1 MQRKICLIILVS
13 AFVLAGISSNEAM
26 AQQQKVKDFYK
37 GKVLQF
43 VCPYGPGGG
52 YDSWIRTLAI
62 PLQKHTG
69 ARVLVKNMPG
79 GSGLM
84 ASSYLFNVAKPN
96 GLTIALLAAPGMT
109 LGEMLQYETIKL
121 AKYKIQKFTAIC
133 RIEYQIR
140 GLIAG
145 KPSGF
150 RSLMDMKNSAEPVRF
165 AFTDPTS
172 DAAAE
177 AALVAEAFD
186 FKAKMIAGW
195 KSSGEY
201 WLAIISGRGADASFV
216 AIRRMK
222 GYVEKGELFP
232 ITVLSRK
239 RMPDFPETLSLFE
252 NPGLNPEKRKYAE
265 LAMRMNEPGRA
276 IMAPPGVP
284 GERAAFLEKAIFA
297 SLKDPGIVS
306 WAQKR
311 GFSIDPL
318 PGKELRKVISETM
331 EIVPD
336 AEKEKFKN
344 VISKKYY

>member
-1 MQRKICLIILVS
+1 MQRKILLATLALALVW
-13 AFVLAGISSNEAM
+13 AGIGLGRAAADE
-26 AQQQKVKDFYK
+26 QKVKDFYK
-37 GKVLQF
+37 GAVLQF
-43 VCPYGPGGG
+43 ICPYGPGGG
-52 YDSWIRTLAI
+52 FDAWIRTLAI
-62 PLQKHTG
+62 PLQKFTG

-109 LGEMLQYETIKL
+109 LGEMLEYETVKL

-133 RIEYQIR
+133 RIEQQIR
-140 GLIAG
+140 GMLAG

-150 RSLMDMKNSAEPVRF
+150 RSIMDMQNSTKPVRI

-186 FKAKMIAGW
+186 FKAKMISGF

-201 WLAIISGRGADASFV
+201 WLSIISGRGADASFV

-222 GYVEKGELFP
+222 GYMEKGDLFP
-232 ITVLSRK
+232 IVALSRE
-239 RMPDFPETLSLFE
+239 RMPDFPQVPTLLES
-252 NPGLNPEKRKYAE
+252 PGLNPEKRIYAE
-265 LAMRMNEPGRA
+265 LTMNMHEPGRA
-276 IMAPPGVP
+276 ILAPPGVP
-284 GERAAFLEKAIFA
+284 AERAAFLEKAIFA
-297 SLKDPGIVS
+297 SLKDPGVVS
-306 WAQKR
+306 WAKKR

-318 PGKELRKVISETM
+318 SGKDLRKAISKTM
-331 EIVPD
+331 KMVPPSER
-336 AEKEKFKN
+336 EKVKD
-344 VISKKYY
+344 IITKKYY

>member
-1 MQRKICLIILVS
+1 MQKKIFLIILVS
-13 AFVLAGISSNEAM
+13 AMVLAGICPEKAT

-43 VCPYGPGGG
+43 ICPYGPGGG
-52 YDSWIRTLAI
+52 FDAWIRALAL
-62 PLQKHTG
+62 PLQKRTG

-84 ASSYLFNVAKPN
+84 ASSFLFNVAKPN

-109 LGEMLQYETIKL
+109 LGEMLEYETIKL
-121 AKYKIQKFTAIC
+121 AKYKLQEFTAIC
-133 RIEYQIR
+133 RIEHQIR

-150 RSLMDMKNSAEPVRF
+150 RSLMDMKNSTDPVRF

-177 AALVAEAFD
+177 AALVAEAFE
-186 FKAKMIAGW
+186 FKAKMISGW

-201 WLAIISGRGADASFV
+201 WLAIIAGRGADASFV

-222 GYVEKGELFP
+222 GYMEKGDLVP
-232 ITVLSRK
+232 IAVSSRE
-239 RMPDFPETLSLFE
+239 RMPDFPQVPTLLES
-252 NPGLNPEKRKYAE
+252 PGLNPKKRKYAE
-265 LAMRMNEPGRA
+265 LAMMMHEPGRA
-276 IMAPPGVP
+276 ILAPPGVP
-284 GERAAFLEKAIFA
+284 AERAAFLEKAIFA
-297 SLKDPGIVS
+297 CLKDPSIVN

-318 PGKELRKVISETM
+318 PGKELRQVISETM
-331 EIVPD
+331 KMVPD
-336 AEKEKFKN
+336 ADREKIKD
-344 VISKKYY
+344 IIMKKYY

>member
-1 MQRKICLIILVS
+1 MQRKILL
-13 AFVLAGISSNEAM
+13 ATLVLAVVWAGIGFSEAI

-52 YDSWIRTLAI
+52 YDAWIRTLAI
-62 PLQKHTG
+62 PLQKYTG

-96 GLTIALLAAPGMT
+96 GLAIALLAAPGMT

-121 AKYKIQKFTAIC
+121 AKYKLQNFTAIC
-133 RIEYQIR
+133 RIEHQIR
-140 GLIAG
+140 GLIVGA
-145 KPSGF
+145 PSGF
-150 RSLMDMKNSAEPVRF
+150 RSLMDMKNSTKPVRF

-201 WLAIISGRGADASFV
+201 WLSIMAGRGADASFV

-222 GYVEKGELFP
+222 GYMEKGDLFP
-232 ITVLSRK
+232 IVVLSRK
-239 RMPDFPETLSLFE
+239 RMSDFPQVPTLLES
-252 NPGLNPEKRKYAE
+252 PGLNPEKRKYAE
-265 LAMRMNEPGRA
+265 LAMMMHEPGRA
-276 IMAPPGVP
+276 ILAPPGVP
-284 GERAAFLEKAIFA
+284 AERAAFLEKAILA
-297 SLKDPGIVS
+297 SLKEPSVVS
-306 WAQKR
+306 WAKKR

-318 PGKELRKVISETM
+318 PGKGLRKVISKTM
-331 EIVPD
+331 EMVPPSERKKVKD
-336 AEKEKFKN
+336 
-344 VISKKYY
+344 IITKKYY